1 MGLLD
6 QVLGAALGG
15 RQAGGGGPS
24 RSGGGMNPILMA
36 IVALLAQKA
45 MGGRNAAGGGLGGML
60 GGLLGGGKGGG
71 LGGLLQGGAADNSAG
86 ASLPG
91 GLLAGGLGGLLEQ
104 FQRSGHG
111 DIANSWVGTGDN
123 RSIAP
128 DQLADALGPETVDQ
142 LSEQTGMP
150 QQDLLSQLSQAL
162 PNVVDQLTPNGRL
175 PSDDELNHY

>member
-60 GGLLGGGKGGG
+60 GGLLGGGKGDG
-71 LGGLLQGGAADNSAG
+71 LGGLLQAAQPTIRRAPVCRVACWPAALVDCSSNSSAPVMATSRIRG
-86 ASLPG
+86 S
-91 GLLAGGLGGLLEQ
+91 GLATIG
-104 FQRSGHG
+104 RSPPTSSPMHW
-111 DIANSWVGTGDN
+111 DLKPSISCPSRPACPSRICCHSSPRPCPMSSINS
-123 RSIAP
+123 
-128 DQLADALGPETVDQ
+128 
-142 LSEQTGMP
+142 
-150 QQDLLSQLSQAL
+150 
-162 PNVVDQLTPNGRL
+162 RL
-175 PSDDELNHY
+175 MEGSPATTS